1 TVTAR
6 SSMTSS
12 SIGRER
18 RCSSGTPPHREPP
31 RRWPSPNTSSTPS
44 RSRSEVSARGRERAA
59 SLVLATTGDGPCAI
73 DSAADGLAPRLTDS
87 LSSDSLGNASLGA
100 DESGLLLELG
110 DVVVEDVGGRRISGI
125 DLVMA
130 AAHRGDGRLDRLD
143 HVVDGVV
150 GADLAVG

>member
-6 SSMTSS
+6 SSLTSS

-31 RRWPSPNTSSTPS
+31 RRWPSPNTSSRPAKP
-44 RSRSEVSARGRERAA
+44 RSEVSARGRERAA
-59 SLVLATTGDGPCAI
+59 SLVLATKGDGPCAI
-73 DSAADGLAPRLTDS
+73 DSAADWLAQRLTDS

-100 DESGLLLELG
+100 DEPGLLFELG

-125 DLVMA
+125 DLGMA
-130 AAHRGDGRLDRLD
+130 GAHRGGGRLDRRD
-143 HVVDGVV
+143 QGV
-150 GADLAVG
+150 GRGIG